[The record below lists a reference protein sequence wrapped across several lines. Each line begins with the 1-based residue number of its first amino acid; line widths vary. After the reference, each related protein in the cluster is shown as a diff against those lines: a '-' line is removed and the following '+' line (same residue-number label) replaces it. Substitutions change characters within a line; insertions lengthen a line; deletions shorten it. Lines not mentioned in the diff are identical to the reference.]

1 MVLFDVFLR
10 ENEAEIFEFLIL
22 IMERD
27 CVIKILIIM
36 IDIFD

>member
-10 ENEAEIFEFLIL
+10 ENEAKFFEFLIL

-27 CVIKILIIM
+27 DIIKILIIM